1 MNERDKNH
9 AWATMDSGKKV
20 NILLYLYKLETQS
33 PVSLQDSLEAF
44 NFKSYGITREDL
56 PEAVLKLRG
65 EGLRRAAHA
74 VTGKIVNEL
83 DAWYENP
90 GRNKFLWESEEVRK
104 ARPFFFRTEA
114 QEREAAQE
122 REEWLKRIS
131 ERQSEH
137 HPIGSSDGK
146 VSSSEVHP

>member
-1 MNERDKNH
+1 MSERNKNH

-20 NILLYLYKLETQS
+20 NTLLYLYKLETQS
-33 PVSLQDSLEAF
+33 PVELQNSLEAF

-65 EGLRRAAHA
+65 EGLRRAARA
-74 VTGKIVNEL
+74 ITGQIVEDL

-90 GRNKFLWESEEVRK
+90 KRTKFMWESEEARK

-114 QEREAAQE
+114 QEMEAAKE

-131 ERQSEH
+131 SRQSEH
-137 HPIGSSDGK
+137 AAKSTISGK
-146 VSSSEVHP
+146 VGLSESQL